1 MTIKA
6 LLYSADAPDEEPDL
20 ATLVAGSLN
29 SRQLLWI
36 DMVSPGPDEVAQVAG
51 LLDCGAELLRVGGE
65 ASQRPALANYGS
77 CFRITVKAVSL
88 DGQAQATARP
98 LTLVAGPNYVV
109 SVHESGIDFV
119 DELRDREKG
128 DSTIGS
134 LSSESFI
141 ASLLD
146 WLLNTYFQ
154 ALEAIVREIDTV
166 EVSIL
171 AKRVTRIS
179 PEVLEKLMHA
189 RRRVADLRRLLNSH
203 RDVFYGLAR
212 PDFVATEHPETKPH
226 FEALNKRLERA
237 EDDIDHARDLVVG
250 SFELLTM
257 RAAQKTNDTMRALTF
272 VTVLM
277 GTLALFAGIMGM
289 NFELG
294 FFKTGQIGFFVV
306 TGTMLLFSAL
316 AIWVAW
322 RRKWI

>member
-1 MTIKA
+1 MTMTIKA
-6 LLYSADAPDEEPDL
+6 LLYSADAPDQEPDL
-20 ATLVAGSLN
+20 ATLVVGALH

-36 DMVSPGPDEVAQVAG
+36 DMVSPEAEEVAQVAG

-65 ASQRPALANYGS
+65 ASKRPALANYSG
-77 CFRITVKAVSL
+77 CFRITAKAVSL
-88 DGQAQATARP
+88 DGGAQATARP

-154 ALEAIVREIDTV
+154 ALEVIVREIDTV

-171 AKRVTRIS
+171 ARRVTRIS
-179 PEVLEKLMHA
+179 PEVLEHLMHA

-203 RDVFYGLAR
+203 RDVV
-212 PDFVATEHPETKPH
+212 PCP
-226 FEALNKRLERA
+226 RA
-237 EDDIDHARDLVVG
+237 IAH
-250 SFELLTM
+250 
-257 RAAQKTNDTMRALTF
+257 
-272 VTVLM
+272 
-277 GTLALFAGIMGM
+277 I
-289 NFELG
+289 
-294 FFKTGQIGFFVV
+294 
-306 TGTMLLFSAL
+306 
-316 AIWVAW
+316 
-322 RRKWI
+322 RR